1 MNRILSLVLPS
12 LAAVSIA
19 GAAWSQMKDA
29 PKDARPA
36 APNAA
41 TPAAPTPATPA
52 AATPAPASPAAVRA
66 AAASADE
73 AEVKRLMQ
81 EKFPG
86 LEVVS
91 VSKSPYFGL
100 YEVFT
105 GEQMA
110 YTDAKVTYIMVGTI
124 IDPVSRTNVTE
135 ERIQALK
142 AINVADLPLDQAI
155 KVVRGKGERKVI
167 VFSDADCPFCK
178 RLENTLQDM
187 DNVTAYIL
195 LYPID
200 QLHPDA
206 ARKSKI
212 IWCSADR
219 PKAWLDYMLRGNLPA
234 NDGNCDTP
242 LPQLQALA
250 QKYRV
255 VATPTLVFMDGRV
268 VPGALPKDRL
278 EKEFSRSDGAV
289 KTAAAKN

>member
-1 MNRILSLVLPS
+1 MNRIVSLA
-12 LAAVSIA
+12 LAAVS
-19 GAAWSQMKDA
+19 GAVAASLALAQV
-29 PKDARPA
+29 PA
-36 APNAA
+36 APA
-41 TPAAPTPATPA
+41 PAAK
-52 AATPAPASPAAVRA
+52 APASPAAVRA
-66 AAASADE
+66 AAATADE

-86 LEVVS
+86 LEVMS
-91 VSKSPYFGL
+91 VTKSPFFGL

-105 GEQMA
+105 GDQMA
-110 YTDAKVTYIMVGTI
+110 YTDAKVTYIMLGTV
-124 IDPVSRTNVTE
+124 IDPASRTNLTE

-155 KVVRGKGERKVI
+155 KVVRGKGERKMI

-178 RLENTLQDM
+178 RLENTLADM

-206 ARKSKI
+206 ARKSKM

-219 PKAWLDYMLRGNLPA
+219 PKAWLDYMLKGNLPA
-234 NDGNCDTP
+234 NDGNCETP

-255 VATPTLVFMDGRV
+255 VATPTMVFMDGRV
-268 VPGALPKDRL
+268 VPGALPKERL
-278 EKEFSRSDGAV
+278 EKEFARADTAV
-289 KTAAAKN
+289 KTALKN

>member
-1 MNRILSLVLPS
+1 MNRIVSLA
-12 LAAVSIA
+12 LAAVS
-19 GAAWSQMKDA
+19 GAVAASLALAQV
-29 PKDARPA
+29 PA
-36 APNAA
+36 APA
-41 TPAAPTPATPA
+41 PASK
-52 AATPAPASPAAVRA
+52 APASPAAVRA
-66 AAASADE
+66 AAATADE
-73 AEVKRLMQ
+73 AEVKRLML

-86 LEVVS
+86 IEVMNVT
-91 VSKSPYFGL
+91 KSPFFGL

-105 GEQMA
+105 GDQMA
-110 YTDAKVTYIMVGTI
+110 YTDAKVTYIMVGTV
-124 IDPVSRTNVTE
+124 IDPASRTNLTE

-155 KVVRGKGERKVI
+155 KVVRGKGERKMI

-206 ARKSKI
+206 ARKSKM

-219 PKAWLDYMLRGNLPA
+219 PKAWLDYMLKGNLPA

-255 VATPTLVFMDGRV
+255 VATPTMVFMDGRV
-268 VPGALPKDRL
+268 VPGALPKERL
-278 EKEFSRSDGAV
+278 EKEFARADTAV
-289 KTAAAKN
+289 KTALKN

>member
-1 MNRILSLVLPS
+1 MNRILPLA
-12 LAAVSIA
+12 LAAVS
-19 GAAWSQMKDA
+19 GAFVASLTLAQA
-29 PKDARPA
+29 P
-36 APNAA
+36 
-41 TPAAPTPATPA
+41 APTPAA
-52 AATPAPASPAAVRA
+52 KAPASPAAVRA
-66 AAASADE
+66 ATAAVATADE

-86 LEVVS
+86 VEVLNVT
-91 VSKSPYFGL
+91 KSPFFGL

-110 YTDAKVTYIMVGTI
+110 YTDAKVTYIMVGTV
-124 IDPVSRTNVTE
+124 IDPASRTNLTE

-155 KVVRGKGERKVI
+155 KIVRGKGERKMI

-187 DNVTAYIL
+187 DNVTAYVL

-206 ARKSKI
+206 ARKSKM
-212 IWCSADR
+212 IWCAPDR
-219 PKAWLDYMLRGNLPA
+219 PKAWLDFMLKGNLPA
-234 NDGNCDTP
+234 NDGNCETP

-255 VATPTLVFMDGRV
+255 VATPTMVFMDGRV
-268 VPGALPKDRL
+268 VPGALPKERL
-278 EKEFSRSDGAV
+278 EKEFARADPAV
-289 KTAAAKN
+289 KTALKN

>member
-1 MNRILSLVLPS
+1 MTFRNKL
-12 LAAVSIA
+12 LAAGLCGVLAA
-19 GAAWSQMKDA
+19 GFACAQNKE
-29 PKDARPA
+29 PA
-36 APNAA
+36 AKDTKAV
-41 TPAAPTPATPA
+41 PATQ
-52 AATPAPASPAAVRA
+52 AAVRA

-86 LEVVS
+86 LEVIS
-91 VSKSPYFGL
+91 VTKSPFFGL
-100 YEVFT
+100 YEVFS
-105 GEQMA
+105 GDQMV
-110 YTDAKVTYIMVGTI
+110 YTDSKVTYVLIGQV
-124 IDPVSRTNVTE
+124 IDPTTRTNMTE
-135 ERIQALK
+135 ERMQALK

-155 KVVRGKGERKVI
+155 KVVRGKGERKLI

-178 RLENTLQDM
+178 RLENTLQEM
-187 DNVTAYIL
+187 DNVTAYVL

-219 PKAWLDYMLRGNLPA
+219 PKAWLDYMLKGNLPT
-234 NDGNCDTP
+234 NDGNCETP

-268 VPGALPKDRL
+268 IPGALPKDRL
-278 EKEFSRSDGAV
+278 EKELTRSESAQ
-289 KTAAAKN
+289 KTAAKN

>member
-1 MNRILSLVLPS
+1 MNRILPLALVAVSGAVAAS
-12 LAAVSIA
+12 LALAQV
-19 GAAWSQMKDA
+19 
-29 PKDARPA
+29 PA
-36 APNAA
+36 AQA
-41 TPAAPTPATPA
+41 PAAK
-52 AATPAPASPAAVRA
+52 APASPAAVRA
-66 AAASADE
+66 AAATADE

-86 LEVVS
+86 LEVMNVT
-91 VSKSPYFGL
+91 KSPFFGL

-105 GEQMA
+105 GDQMA
-110 YTDAKVTYIMVGTI
+110 YTDSKVSYIMVGTV
-124 IDPVSRTNVTE
+124 IDPATRTNLTE

-142 AINVADLPLDQAI
+142 AIKVDDLPLDQAI
-155 KVVRGKGERKVI
+155 KVVRGKGERKMI

-206 ARKSKI
+206 ARKSKM

-219 PKAWLDYMLRGNLPA
+219 PKAWLDYMLKGNLPA

-255 VATPTLVFMDGRV
+255 VATPTMVFMDGRV
-268 VPGALPKDRL
+268 VPGALPKERL
-278 EKEFSRSDGAV
+278 EKEFARADTAV
-289 KTAAAKN
+289 KTALKN

>member
-1 MNRILSLVLPS
+1 MNRLLPLAFAALSGVI
-12 LAAVSIA
+12 AASSTAQTPVPA
-19 GAAWSQMKDA
+19 KD
-29 PKDARPA
+29 PK
-36 APNAA
+36 
-41 TPAAPTPATPA
+41 
-52 AATPAPASPAAVRA
+52 SPAAVRA
-66 AAASADE
+66 AAASTDE

-86 LEVVS
+86 VEVIS
-91 VSKSPYFGL
+91 ATKSPYFGL

-105 GEQMA
+105 GEQMV
-110 YTDAKVTYIMVGTI
+110 YTDAKVSYILVGTV
-124 IDPVSRTNVTE
+124 IDAATRTNLTE

-142 AINVADLPLDQAI
+142 AINVSDLPLDQAI

-178 RLENTLQDM
+178 RLENTLQEM
-187 DNVTAYIL
+187 DNVTAYVL

-206 ARKSKI
+206 ARKSKM

-219 PKAWLDYMLRGNLPA
+219 PKAWLDYMLKGNLPT
-234 NDGNCDTP
+234 NDGGCDTP
-242 LPQLQALA
+242 LPQLQQLA

-255 VATPTLVFMDGRV
+255 VATPTMVFMDGRV

-278 EKEFSRSDGAV
+278 EKEFARADTAV
-289 KTAAAKN
+289 KTALKN